1 MWQSE
6 YSGEDVEYLLRFFT
20 SFPSK
25 QRGSYMFQ
33 RSVIGGL
40 WCAAVVPLSFLSAVS
55 CPPPPPQAQGSLT
68 EADSSQALKFSMGA
82 IVWQQLNY
90 CNTSHNQLGCREY
103 RHLFSTDGQ
112 GIAVGAQYSTQVTA
126 AAPNAW
132 VIWLIQGSLR
142 GKDCSCV
149 TLLYGQDH
157 CDAALMTTF
166 TSRLTNYS
174 RIALKRCDFL
184 LLLFFFH
191 I

>member
-1 MWQSE
+1 MK
-6 YSGEDVEYLLRFFT
+6 YLLRFFT

-33 RSVIGGL
+33 RSLIGGL

-55 CPPPPPQAQGSLT
+55 CHPPPRHAQGSLT

-126 AAPNAW
+126 AATNAW
-132 VIWLIQGSLR
+132 VIWLIQGRLR
-142 GKDCSCV
+142 GKDCSCM

-157 CDAALMTTF
+157 CDAVLMTTI
-166 TSRLTNYS
+166 TSRLTNCS
-174 RIALKRCDFL
+174 RFALKRCEKSANFFL
-184 LLLFFFH
+184 FLY